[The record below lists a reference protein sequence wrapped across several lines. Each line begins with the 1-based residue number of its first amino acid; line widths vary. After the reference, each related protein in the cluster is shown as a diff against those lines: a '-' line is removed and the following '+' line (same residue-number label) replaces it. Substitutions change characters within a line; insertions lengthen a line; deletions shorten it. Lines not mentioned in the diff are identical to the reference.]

1 MSTCESQPA
10 AGGRWENDIAQ
21 VHARVHNDHT
31 FIGHRYVDDTPGLGP
46 AQLDFLETLIFD
58 HMESRIA
65 NIGTALKDTCC
76 WFFETPECIR
86 WRDRCGYNHHHRIL
100 WVKSKAASDKSI
112 MINCAFEH
120 AEGKRRGNAVVSFF
134 FNA

>member
-31 FIGHRYVDDTPGLGP
+31 FIGHRYVDDAPGLGP
-46 AQLDFLETLIFD
+46 AQLDFLETLSFD

-76 WFFETPECIR
+76 WFFETP
-86 WRDRCGYNHHHRIL
+86 GNIL
-100 WVKSKAASDKSI
+100 DGVTGAGTIIITGFSGSRARLHLTS
-112 MINCAFEH
+112 
-120 AEGKRRGNAVVSFF
+120 RL
-134 FNA
+134 